1 MLTFFLI
8 PDTKQFLK
16 LADKS
21 HGEVLLHL
29 PNGTKHNLKCN
40 ENAQQVLDTAKS
52 NDAGVEISLT
62 DHRDVKPFIQY
73 MVEAAL

>member
-29 PNGTKHNLKCN
+29 PDGSKHNLKCGG
-40 ENAQQVLDTAKS
+40 NAQRILDTAKS
-52 NDAGVEISLT
+52 RDTGVEISLT
-62 DHRDVKPFIQY
+62 DHRDVKPFLQY
-73 MVEAAL
+73 MMEAAL